1 MTFVNNIS
9 KNVANL
15 LWQNEIDDQLNNRI
29 RVKVTDEGIG
39 RRLKVER
46 GSTKQI
52 GNVLGGPYDSQ
63 IRPSS
68 Q

>member
-15 LWQNEIDDQLNNRI
+15 FRQNQIDDQLNNRI

-39 RRLKVER
+39 RRLK
-46 GSTKQI
+46 GAPQNK
-52 GNVLGGPYDSQ
+52 
-63 IRPSS
+63 
-68 Q
+68 